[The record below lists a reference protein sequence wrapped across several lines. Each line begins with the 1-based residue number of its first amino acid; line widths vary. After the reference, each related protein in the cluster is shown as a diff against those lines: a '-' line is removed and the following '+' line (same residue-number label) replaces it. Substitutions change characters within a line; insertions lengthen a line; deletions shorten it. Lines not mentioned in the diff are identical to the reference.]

1 MPMQKN
7 ENRSIFEKLAQVNPE
22 AEIWW
27 DSSPLIYEVWADEL
41 LNSIEDKG
49 KKEKVKEKLLHLY
62 DVDNPEKSLF
72 RGVTTN
78 PPLCLNVLSYHKEYW
93 RKFVNRIV
101 RISPNKKPGQIFWQM
116 YKEIVRKGA
125 QLFLPI
131 FENSGYKYGYISAQL
146 DPRDGE
152 NFDFMLEQAEELAS
166 LSPNVMIKVP
176 GTKEGYEI
184 IKVLTSRGIPT
195 NNTLSFMIPQFAT
208 CANAVKEGVKIA
220 KANKVDLSGWR
231 SVITFMSARF
241 TALGDLEKEAK
252 EKDIKLSEEDTRWAE
267 LAIMKKAHRIMKE
280 GGYPSKMLLCSMR
293 ISPTINGE
301 KRCWHLE
308 KLAGA
313 DIVYTCPPKFI
324 ASLLLEADHIE
335 FSNQID
341 KVVPDEVMQKL
352 LKISYFAKGYDEEG
366 YKPEEFNFHPA
377 LLNTAKQFSGAVQK
391 MIDFVKESM
400 SPG

>member
-1 MPMQKN
+1 MQKK
-7 ENRSIFEKLAQVNPE
+7 SIFEKLQEVNPD

-27 DSSPLIYEVWADEL
+27 DSSPLIYKAWSKEL
-41 LNSIEDKG
+41 LDSIEDRE
-49 KKEKVKEKLLHLY
+49 KKETIKEQLSRLY
-62 DVDNPEKSLF
+62 NPENPEKSLF

-78 PPLCLNVLSYHKEYW
+78 PPLSLNVLSYHKEEW
-93 RKFVNRIV
+93 RRFVKRV
-101 RISPNKKPGQIFWQM
+101 KRISPNKKPGEIFWQM

-125 QLFLPI
+125 ELFLPI
-131 FENSGYKYGYISAQL
+131 FESSGYKYGYISAQL
-146 DPRDGE
+146 DPRDRE
-152 NFDFMLEQAEELAS
+152 DFDFMLEQAEELAS

-195 NNTLSFMIPQFAT
+195 NNTLAFMIPQFVA
-208 CANAVKEGVKIA
+208 CANAVKEGLEIA
-220 KANKVDLSGWR
+220 KKNGVDLTTWR

-241 TALGDLEKEAK
+241 TSLGDLEKEAK
-252 EKDIKLSEEDTRWAE
+252 EKGIELSEEDIRWAE
-267 LAIMKKAHRIMKE
+267 IAIMKKAYKIIKE
-280 GGYPSKMLLCSMR
+280 GDYPSKMLLCSMR
-293 ISPTINGE
+293 ISPTVNGE

-313 DIVYTCPPKFI
+313 DIVFTCPPKFI
-324 ASLLLEADHIE
+324 APLLLEEDHIE

-341 KVVPDEVMQKL
+341 EPVPEDVLNKL
-352 LKISYFAKGYDEEG
+352 LKIDYFARGYDEEG

-391 MIDFVKESM
+391 MIDFVKESL
-400 SPG
+400 

>member
-1 MPMQKN
+1 MQKK
-7 ENRSIFEKLAQVNPE
+7 SIFEKLQEVNPD

-27 DSSPLIYEVWADEL
+27 DSSPLIYKAWSKEL
-41 LNSIEDKG
+41 LDSIEDRE
-49 KKEKVKEKLLHLY
+49 KKETIKEQLSRLY
-62 DVDNPEKSLF
+62 NPENPEKSLF

-78 PPLCLNVLSYHKEYW
+78 PPLSLNVLSYHKEEW
-93 RKFVNRIV
+93 RRFVKRV
-101 RISPNKKPGQIFWQM
+101 KRISPNKKPGEIFWQM

-125 QLFLPI
+125 ELFLPI
-131 FENSGYKYGYISAQL
+131 FESSGYKYGYISAQL
-146 DPRDGE
+146 DPRDRE
-152 NFDFMLEQAEELAS
+152 DFDFMLEQAEELAS

-195 NNTLSFMIPQFAT
+195 NNTLAFMIPQFVA
-208 CANAVKEGVKIA
+208 CANAVKEGLEIA
-220 KANKVDLSGWR
+220 KKNGVDLTTWR

-241 TALGDLEKEAK
+241 TSLGDLEKEAK
-252 EKDIKLSEEDTRWAE
+252 EKGIELSEEDIRWAE
-267 LAIMKKAHRIMKE
+267 IAIMKKAYKIIKE
-280 GGYPSKMLLCSMR
+280 GDYPSKMLLCSMR
-293 ISPTINGE
+293 ISPTVNGE

-313 DIVYTCPPKFI
+313 DIVFTCPPKFI
-324 ASLLLEADHIE
+324 APLLLEGDHIE

-341 KVVPDEVMQKL
+341 EPVPEDVLNKL
-352 LKISYFAKGYDEEG
+352 LKIDYFARGYDEEG

-391 MIDFVKESM
+391 MIDFVKESL
-400 SPG
+400 

>member
-1 MPMQKN
+1 MQKN
-7 ENRSIFEKLAQVNPE
+7 EDLSIFEKLAQVNPE

-49 KKEKVKEKLLHLY
+49 KKEKAKEKLLRLY
-62 DVDNPEKSLF
+62 DVDSPRKSLF
-72 RGVTTN
+72 RGITTN

-146 DPRDGE
+146 DPRDRE

-195 NNTLSFMIPQFAT
+195 NNTLSFMIPQFVT

-220 KANKVDLSGWR
+220 KANEVDLRGWR

-241 TALGDLEKEAK
+241 TALGDLEREAK
-252 EKDIKLSEEDTRWAE
+252 QKSIHLSEKDIRWAE
-267 LAIMKKAHRIMKE
+267 LAIMKKAYRIIKE

-301 KRCWHLE
+301 KHCWSLE

-341 KVVPDEVMQKL
+341 EPVPDEVMQKL

-377 LLNTAKQFSGAVQK
+377 LLNTAKQFSGAVK
-391 MIDFVKESM
+391 EMIDFVKESM
-400 SPG
+400 R

>member
-1 MPMQKN
+1 MQKN
-7 ENRSIFEKLAQVNPE
+7 ENLSIFEKLVQVNPK

-27 DSSPLIYEVWADEL
+27 DSSPLIYEIWADEL

-49 KKEKVKEKLLHLY
+49 KKERIKEKLLRLY
-62 DVDNPEKSLF
+62 DVDNPENSLF

-93 RKFVNRIV
+93 RKFVKRTLRICP
-101 RISPNKKPGQIFWQM
+101 SKKPGEVFWQM
-116 YKEIVRKGA
+116 YKEIIRKGA

-146 DPRDGE
+146 DPRDRE
-152 NFDFMLEQAEELAS
+152 NFDLMLEEAEELAS

-195 NNTLSFMIPQFAT
+195 NNTLAFMIPQFVT
-208 CANAVKEGVKIA
+208 CANAVKEGARIA
-220 KANKVDLSGWR
+220 KAKGVDLSRWR
-231 SVITFMSARF
+231 SVITFMSTRF
-241 TALGDLEKEAK
+241 TSLGDLEKEAK
-252 EKDIKLSEEDTRWAE
+252 EKGTQLSEEDLRWAE
-267 LAIMKKAHRIMKE
+267 LAIMKKAYRIIKE
-280 GGYPSKMLLCSMR
+280 GSYPSKMLLCSMR
-293 ISPTINGE
+293 ISPIIKGE
-301 KRCWHLE
+301 KHCWHLE

-324 ASLLLEADHIE
+324 APLLLEGDHIE

-341 KVVPDEVMQKL
+341 ELVPDDVMQKL
-352 LKISYFAKGYDEEG
+352 LKINYFAKGYDEKG
-366 YKPEEFNFHPA
+366 YKAEEFNFHPA

-391 MIDFVKESM
+391 MIDFARESTR
-400 SPG
+400 

>member
-1 MPMQKN
+1 MQKK
-7 ENRSIFEKLAQVNPE
+7 SIFEKLQEVNPD

-27 DSSPLIYEVWADEL
+27 DSSPLIYKAWSKEL
-41 LNSIEDKG
+41 LDSIEDRE
-49 KKEKVKEKLLHLY
+49 KKETIKEQLSRLY
-62 DVDNPEKSLF
+62 NPENPEKSLF

-78 PPLCLNVLSYHKEYW
+78 PPLSLNVLSYHKEEW
-93 RKFVNRIV
+93 GRFVKRV
-101 RISPNKKPGQIFWQM
+101 KRISPNKKPGEIFWQM

-125 QLFLPI
+125 ELFLPI
-131 FENSGYKYGYISAQL
+131 FESSGYKYGYISAQL
-146 DPRDGE
+146 DPRDRE
-152 NFDFMLEQAEELAS
+152 DFDFMLEQAEELAS

-195 NNTLSFMIPQFAT
+195 NNTLAFMIPQFVA
-208 CANAVKEGVKIA
+208 CANAVKEGLEIA
-220 KANKVDLSGWR
+220 KKNGVDLTTWR

-241 TALGDLEKEAK
+241 TSLGDLEKEAK
-252 EKDIKLSEEDTRWAE
+252 EKGIELSEEDIRWAE
-267 LAIMKKAHRIMKE
+267 IAIMKKAYKIIKE
-280 GGYPSKMLLCSMR
+280 GDYPSKMLLCSMR
-293 ISPTINGE
+293 ISPTVNGE

-313 DIVYTCPPKFI
+313 DIVFTCPPKFI
-324 ASLLLEADHIE
+324 APLLLEGDHIE

-341 KVVPDEVMQKL
+341 EPVPEDVLNKL
-352 LKISYFAKGYDEEG
+352 LKIDYFARGYDEEG

-391 MIDFVKESM
+391 MIDFVKESL
-400 SPG
+400 

>member
-1 MPMQKN
+1 MQKN
-7 ENRSIFEKLAQVNPE
+7 ENLSIFEKLVQVNPK

-27 DSSPLIYEVWADEL
+27 DSSPLIYEIWADEL

-49 KKEKVKEKLLHLY
+49 KKERIKEKLLRLY
-62 DVDNPEKSLF
+62 DVDNPENSLF

-93 RKFVNRIV
+93 RKFVKRTLRICP
-101 RISPNKKPGQIFWQM
+101 SKKPGEVFWQM

-125 QLFLPI
+125 ELFLPI

-146 DPRDGE
+146 DPRDRE
-152 NFDFMLEQAEELAS
+152 NFDFMLERAEELAS

-176 GTKEGYEI
+176 GTKEGYEL
-184 IKVLTSRGIPT
+184 IKVLTSRGIST
-195 NNTLSFMIPQFAT
+195 NNTLAFMIPQFVT
-208 CANAVKEGVKIA
+208 CANAVREGLEIA
-220 KANKVDLSGWR
+220 KANGTDLSTWR

-301 KRCWHLE
+301 KHCWHLE

-313 DIVYTCPPKFI
+313 DMVYTCPPKFI
-324 ASLLLEADHIE
+324 ASLLLEGDHIE
-335 FSNQID
+335 LSNQID
-341 KVVPDEVMQKL
+341 EPVPDEVMQKL
-352 LKISYFAKGYDEEG
+352 LKINYFAKGYDEEG

-377 LLNTAKQFSGAVQK
+377 LLNTAKQFSGAVK
-391 MIDFVKESM
+391 GMIDFVKESTR
-400 SPG
+400 

>member
-1 MPMQKN
+1 MQKN
-7 ENRSIFEKLAQVNPE
+7 GNKNVFEKLAEVNPE

-27 DSSPLIYEVWADEL
+27 DSSPLIYQNWAEQL
-41 LNSIEDKG
+41 LDSIEDKD
-49 KKEKVKEKLLHLY
+49 KKEKMKEQVLRLY
-62 DVDNPEKSLF
+62 NLDYPGKSLF

-78 PPLCLNVLSYHKEYW
+78 PPLSLNVLSYHKNYW
-93 RKFVNRIV
+93 AEFVNRIL
-101 RISPNKKPGQIFWQM
+101 RISPRKSLGEVFWQM

-125 QLFLPI
+125 ELFLPI
-131 FENSGYKYGYISAQL
+131 FKNSGYKYGYISAQL
-146 DPRDGE
+146 DPRDRE
-152 NFDFMLEQAEELAS
+152 NFDSMLGEAEELAS

-195 NNTLSFMIPQFAT
+195 NNTLSFMIPQFVT
-208 CANAVKEGVKIA
+208 CANAVKEGLEIA
-220 KANKVDLSGWR
+220 KGNGVDLSGWR

-252 EKDIKLSEEDTRWAE
+252 EKGIQLSEEDIRWAE
-267 LAIMKKAHRIMKE
+267 LAIMKKAYRIMKE
-280 GGYPSKMLLCSMR
+280 GSYPSKMLLCSMR
-293 ISPTINGE
+293 ISPTINGQ

-324 ASLLLEADHIE
+324 ASLLLTGDHIH

-341 KVVPDEVMQKL
+341 EPIPNDILQKL
-352 LKISYFAKGYDEEG
+352 MKISYFAKGYDEEG

-377 LLNTAKQFSGAVQK
+377 LLDTAKQFSGAVQK
-391 MIDFVKESM
+391 MIDFINESVKKD
-400 SPG
+400 

>member
-1 MPMQKN
+1 MQKK
-7 ENRSIFEKLAQVNPE
+7 SIFEKLQEVNPD

-27 DSSPLIYEVWADEL
+27 DSSPLIYKAWSKEL
-41 LNSIEDKG
+41 LDSIEDRE
-49 KKEKVKEKLLHLY
+49 KKETIKEQLSRLY
-62 DVDNPEKSLF
+62 NPENPEKSLF

-78 PPLCLNVLSYHKEYW
+78 PPLSLNVLSYHKEEW
-93 RKFVNRIV
+93 GRFVKRVKI
-101 RISPNKKPGQIFWQM
+101 ISPNKKPGEIFWQM

-125 QLFLPI
+125 ELFLPI
-131 FENSGYKYGYISAQL
+131 FESSGYKYGYISAQL
-146 DPRDGE
+146 DPRDRE
-152 NFDFMLEQAEELAS
+152 DFDFMLEQAEELAS

-195 NNTLSFMIPQFAT
+195 NNTLAFMIPQFVA
-208 CANAVKEGVKIA
+208 CANAVKEGLEIA
-220 KANKVDLSGWR
+220 KKNGVDLTTWR

-241 TALGDLEKEAK
+241 TSLGDLEKEAK
-252 EKDIKLSEEDTRWAE
+252 EKGIELSEEDIRWAE
-267 LAIMKKAHRIMKE
+267 IAIMKKAYKIIKE
-280 GGYPSKMLLCSMR
+280 GDYPSKMLLCSMR
-293 ISPTINGE
+293 ISPTVNGE

-313 DIVYTCPPKFI
+313 DIVFTCPPKFI
-324 ASLLLEADHIE
+324 APLLLEGDHIE

-341 KVVPDEVMQKL
+341 EPVPEDVLNKL
-352 LKISYFAKGYDEEG
+352 LKIDYFARGYDEEG

-391 MIDFVKESM
+391 MIDFVKESL
-400 SPG
+400 

>member
-1 MPMQKN
+1 MQKN
-7 ENRSIFEKLAQVNPE
+7 ENRSIFEKLAQINPE

-27 DSSPLIYEVWADEL
+27 DSSPLIYEAWAEEL

-49 KKEKVKEKLLHLY
+49 KRVKVKEKLLRLY
-62 DVDNPEKSLF
+62 DRDHPGESLF

-78 PPLCLNVLSYHKEYW
+78 PPLCLNVLNYHKEYW

-101 RISPNKKPGQIFWQM
+101 RISPDKKPGQIFWQM

-125 QLFLPI
+125 ELFLPI

-146 DPRDGE
+146 DSRDRE

-195 NNTLSFMIPQFAT
+195 NNTLSFIIAQFVT

-220 KANKVDLSGWR
+220 KANGVDLSQWR
-231 SVITFMSARF
+231 SVITFMSTRF
-241 TALGDLEKEAK
+241 TSLGDLEKEAK
-252 EKDIKLSEEDTRWAE
+252 ERSIELSEEDIRWAE
-267 LAIMKKAHRIMKE
+267 LAIMKKAYRIIKE
-280 GGYPSKMLLCSMR
+280 GSYPSRMLLCSMR

-301 KRCWHLE
+301 KRYWHLE

-324 ASLLLEADHIE
+324 APLLLEADHIE

-341 KVVPDEVMQKL
+341 GAVPDKVMQRL

-366 YKPEEFNFHPA
+366 YRPEEFNVHPA
-377 LLNTAKQFSGAVQK
+377 LLNTAKEFDGAVQK
-391 MIDFVKESM
+391 MIDFVKGSM
-400 SPG
+400 KKG

>member
-1 MPMQKN
+1 MQKN
-7 ENRSIFEKLAQVNPE
+7 ENKNVFEKLAEVNPE

-27 DSSPLIYEVWADEL
+27 DSSPLIYQNWAEQFLD
-41 LNSIEDKG
+41 SIEDKD
-49 KKEKVKEKLLHLY
+49 KKEKMKEQVLRLY
-62 DVDNPEKSLF
+62 NLYYPGKSLF

-78 PPLCLNVLSYHKEYW
+78 PPLSLNVLSYHKNYW
-93 RKFVNRIV
+93 AEFVNRIL
-101 RISPNKKPGQIFWQM
+101 RISPRKSLGEVFWQM
-116 YKEIVRKGA
+116 YKEIVQKGA
-125 QLFLPI
+125 ELFLPI
-131 FENSGYKYGYISAQL
+131 FKNSGCKYGYISAQL
-146 DPRDGE
+146 DPRDRE
-152 NFDFMLEQAEELAS
+152 NFDSMLEEAEELAS

-195 NNTLSFMIPQFAT
+195 NNTLSFMIPQFVT
-208 CANAVKEGVKIA
+208 CANAVKEGLEIA
-220 KANKVDLSGWR
+220 IANGVDLSGWR
-231 SVITFMSARF
+231 SVITFMSSRF

-252 EKDIKLSEEDTRWAE
+252 EKGIQLSEEDIRWAE
-267 LAIMKKAHRIMKE
+267 LAIIKKAYRIMKE
-280 GGYPSKMLLCSMR
+280 GSYPSKMLLCSMR
-293 ISPTINGE
+293 ISPTINGQ

-324 ASLLLEADHIE
+324 ASLLLTGGHIK

-341 KVVPDEVMQKL
+341 EPIPNDVLQKL

-391 MIDFVKESM
+391 MIDFINESVKKD
-400 SPG
+400 